1 MEKDEYERVARER
14 ERERETRRS
23 QVNLIPNFLS
33 LKYHKISTMLT
44 FIFLLCFITKFS

>member
-23 QVNLIPNFLS
+23 QVNI
-33 LKYHKISTMLT
+33 ISN
-44 FIFLLCFITKFS
+44 S